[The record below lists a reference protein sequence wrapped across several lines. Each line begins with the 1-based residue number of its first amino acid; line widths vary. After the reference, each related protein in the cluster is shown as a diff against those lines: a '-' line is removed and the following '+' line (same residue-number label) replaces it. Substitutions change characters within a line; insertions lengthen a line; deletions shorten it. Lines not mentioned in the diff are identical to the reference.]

1 MRKGDEQDRPVPGS
15 NQLSSTTPVEMA
27 SARWF
32 GSRNWRILQTTRIRP
47 VVLCFFVLLL
57 SMPIHAAIAY
67 AAGGREIAASGNG
80 RDAPACSVC
89 HGAQGEGRPDV
100 AYPRLAGLDSEYL
113 IEQLNAF
120 AEGSRDNETMPPI
133 AKALTPDER
142 QAIAKF
148 YAGLVTPKM
157 EEPQKADDK
166 TIAAGAALAG
176 RGDWSKGLPG
186 CGQCHGA
193 AGQGVGKAF
202 PRLASQSAEY
212 IMSQLK
218 AWKDGKRTN
227 DPLHLMTGISSK
239 LSDDQIAAVAAY
251 YASLPVAAVAAAKPQ
266 GSKP

>member
-1 MRKGDEQDRPVPGS
+1 M
-15 NQLSSTTPVEMA
+15 
-27 SARWF
+27 
-32 GSRNWRILQTTRIRP
+32 RP

-57 SMPIHAAIAY
+57 SMSVHITTAHAAD
-67 AAGGREIAASGNG
+67 GRDIAANGNG
-80 RDAPACSVC
+80 RDAPACSAC
-89 HGAQGEGRPDV
+89 HGAQGEGQPV
-100 AYPRLAGLDSEYL
+100 AAYPRLAGLDSEYL
-113 IEQLNAF
+113 IDQLNAF
-120 AEGSRDNETMPPI
+120 AEGSRDNETMAPI

-142 QAIAKF
+142 QAVAKF
-148 YAGLVTPKM
+148 YAGLVTPRID
-157 EEPQKADDK
+157 EPQKADDK
-166 TIAAGAALAG
+166 TIAAGAALAN

-186 CGQCHGA
+186 CGECHGA

-202 PRLASQSAEY
+202 PGLAGQSAEY

-251 YASLPVAAVAAAKPQ
+251 YAGLPVPAAASAMPL